1 MSVVVLVVLVG
12 AVPAVAGA
20 LIKLHTAGLL

>member
-1 MSVVVLVVLVG
+1 VLVVLVG